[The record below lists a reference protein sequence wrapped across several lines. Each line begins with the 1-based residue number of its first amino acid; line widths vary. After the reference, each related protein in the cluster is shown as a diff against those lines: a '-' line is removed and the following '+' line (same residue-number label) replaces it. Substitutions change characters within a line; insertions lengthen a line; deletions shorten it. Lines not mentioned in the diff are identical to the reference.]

1 MGSSGHPQ
9 PPKPLAQTSLPA
21 SPTRPGLSSP
31 RAHFVG
37 LAPLP
42 HPGCVGGTDGEA
54 VSRVRLQL
62 HQLDG
67 GAQDLVEDPRAIL
80 CLGWLIVMCPGHLL
94 QQDLVET
101 DLLLAQGI
109 GPGNLEEE
117 SPPRLVIRP
126 TPGCPPLPPT
136 PSAMGLS
143 APLPSPA
150 PPRADAGPMEGV
162 RDSTALQRR

>member
-1 MGSSGHPQ
+1 MNRLVCIPQGAPEGLSPATSRRKQPGIHTHSSRQKDSQQEDELWGHQGVPK

-42 HPGCVGGTDGEA
+42 HPGCVGGADGEA

-101 DLLLAQGI
+101 DLLLA
-109 GPGNLEEE
+109 
-117 SPPRLVIRP
+117 
-126 TPGCPPLPPT
+126 
-136 PSAMGLS
+136 
-143 APLPSPA
+143 
-150 PPRADAGPMEGV
+150 
-162 RDSTALQRR
+162 